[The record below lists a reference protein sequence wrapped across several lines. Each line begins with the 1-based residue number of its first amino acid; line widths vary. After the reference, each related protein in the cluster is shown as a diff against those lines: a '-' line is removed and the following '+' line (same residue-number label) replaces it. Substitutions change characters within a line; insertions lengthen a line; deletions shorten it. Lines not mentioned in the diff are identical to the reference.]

1 VANAIDGIGT
11 INVSQ
16 LVSQLMSLEGRQQAQ
31 LQSRRSGEQATLA
44 AYQQLNANLLNV
56 RTTAESIIG
65 SALAPRT
72 WSALT
77 CTTSSSSVAASTSS
91 SALPGTYGVD
101 VLTVATAQKVLYDG
115 AADLTTTVCT
125 DPVTIT
131 RSGGAPVA
139 LALAGDHTLSGLVAA
154 INSTAGLGVKALL
167 IQSGAGAYRLQVAS
181 DVTGAAAQF
190 TIGGLDPALGSPAVV
205 TSGTDASV
213 KFGPG
218 VGDVASSS
226 TNTFA
231 SLFPG
236 VSFTVSKPET
246 GVTLTVAA
254 DSAGMSKQVQGLVDA
269 MNSTLTSISAQSAY
283 APASKSG
290 GPLTGDLLGAQVSSS
305 LTGSVFPPGGGSL
318 ASVGVQT
325 ARSGGL
331 VFDAAKFT
339 SALASDPDGTKAMI
353 SALAVRVASFA
364 ESATRSGTGLITSA
378 IDGRQAEITSLGQSI
393 SDWDRRLSAK
403 KDQLTQQFSA
413 LNTALSS
420 MNDQASWLSG
430 QLSKLSAG

>member
-1 VANAIDGIGT
+1 
-11 INVSQ
+11 
-16 LVSQLMSLEGRQQAQ
+16 
-31 LQSRRSGEQATLA
+31 
-44 AYQQLNANLLNV
+44 
-56 RTTAESIIG
+56 
-65 SALAPRT
+65 
-72 WSALT
+72 
-77 CTTSSSSVAASTSS
+77 
-91 SALPGTYGVD
+91 
-101 VLTVATAQKVLYDG
+101 
-115 AADLTTTVCT
+115 
-125 DPVTIT
+125 
-131 RSGGAPVA
+131 
-139 LALAGDHTLSGLVAA
+139 
-154 INSTAGLGVKALL
+154 
-167 IQSGAGAYRLQVAS
+167 
-181 DVTGAAAQF
+181 
-190 TIGGLDPALGSPAVV
+190 
-205 TSGTDASV
+205 
-213 KFGPG
+213 
-218 VGDVASSS
+218 
-226 TNTFA
+226 
-231 SLFPG
+231 
-236 VSFTVSKPET
+236 
-246 GVTLTVAA
+246 
-254 DSAGMSKQVQGLVDA
+254 MSKQVQGLVDA